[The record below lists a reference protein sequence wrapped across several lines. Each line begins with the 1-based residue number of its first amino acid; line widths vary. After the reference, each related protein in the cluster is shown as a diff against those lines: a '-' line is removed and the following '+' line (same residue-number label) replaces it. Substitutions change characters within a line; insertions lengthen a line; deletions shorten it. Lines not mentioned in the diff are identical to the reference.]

1 MPSFLSPEW
10 FDAVDRLVANA
21 GDLKIPEA
29 MRAAEINLTI
39 TSARGA
45 VCAHVKGTASSIAA
59 IAMARPP
66 RSAPLSSAGALAR
79 TVFVEADTA
88 AGIQAFVGG
97 QLVATGDLKP
107 LVALQMEEP
116 SAEQKALAKRISA
129 ITQ

>member
-10 FDAVDRLVANA
+10 FDEVDRLVAAA

-39 TSARGA
+39 TAPGGDVHAYVKDGRLFRG
-45 VCAHVKGTASSIAA
+45 H
-59 IAMARPP
+59 RD
-66 RSAPLSSAGALAR
+66 SAPTAITLDAGLAR
-79 TVFVEADTA
+79 TVFVDADTA

-97 QLVATGDLKP
+97 QLVATGDLKQ
-107 LVALQMEEP
+107 LVALQMTEP
-116 SAEQKALAKRISA
+116 SAEQRALAKRIAA